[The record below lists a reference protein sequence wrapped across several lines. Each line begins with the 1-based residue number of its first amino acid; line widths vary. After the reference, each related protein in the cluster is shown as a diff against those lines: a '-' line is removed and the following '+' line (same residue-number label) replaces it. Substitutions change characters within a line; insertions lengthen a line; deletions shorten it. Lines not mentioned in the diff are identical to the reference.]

1 MRLVHPGDRRSP
13 GGNDGE
19 ARENDCRKDELA
31 TRHFF
36 FFLAF
41 PAGFAFVFF
50 AGFFAALFLADGF
63 FPPPD
68 PLPKA
73 LSQFSQKAGV
83 VPVRT
88 IGPPMKLL
96 SLMRRQ

>member
-1 MRLVHPGDRRSP
+1 
-13 GGNDGE
+13 
-19 ARENDCRKDELA
+19 
-31 TRHFF
+31 
-36 FFLAF
+36 
-41 PAGFAFVFF
+41 
-50 AGFFAALFLADGF
+50 
-63 FPPPD
+63 
-68 PLPKA
+68 